1 MDASRSARRTGWP
14 AVPCRVARASCCWPT
29 SSVTGPAPV
38 PRYEL
43 EDVLWP
49 EHAPAASD
57 SALSSLLSKLR
68 RALGPGALTGRA
80 ELRLA
85 LPEPLWVDTEA
96 LAEAVELAVQALDDR
111 RWADA
116 AAQARA
122 ALEVATEPFLAEC
135 DGPWVQERR
144 REVEGLRLRALEAL
158 GEAGLRLGGRD
169 LDAAEDAAR
178 TAIGLAPFR
187 ESAHRLLMEIHEA
200 AGNAAEALRSFDEL
214 RRLLRDELG
223 TAPGPQLMA
232 LHERLLRGDAPPQEV
247 PATFAFTPAPLP
259 APLAAAAARGP
270 FVGRADDLAT
280 LHEAWDAALAD
291 ERRLVL
297 LTGEPGIGKSRLAAE
312 FTRAV
317 HAGRRGRALR
327 PLRRDRPRRLPA
339 GDGDAARLVGGRPA
353 DPAGAAARPA
363 RGRPRR
369 AAAGA
374 RRAERADGRA
384 GDRPQRGR
392 DGAPAPVRRARR
404 AAGRA
409 RRGRAAAARLR
420 RPPLGRQP
428 DRAAAAPS
436 RARAPAAAHDVPR
449 HLPRRGARG
458 GAPAAGADRLAA
470 ARRRPHARRARGP
483 RPRRGRRA
491 DPGPRRQPRPPP
503 TSCRRCTA
511 RPRATRS
518 SSRRSCATCAT
529 RRAASRARST
539 SRRPGCRKA
548 CAGSP
553 RGACGGCRRRR
564 ARRSRS
570 RR

>member
-1 MDASRSARRTGWP
+1 
-14 AVPCRVARASCCWPT
+14 
-29 SSVTGPAPV
+29 
-38 PRYEL
+38 
-43 EDVLWP
+43 
-49 EHAPAASD
+49 
-57 SALSSLLSKLR
+57 
-68 RALGPGALTGRA
+68 
-80 ELRLA
+80 
-85 LPEPLWVDTEA
+85 
-96 LAEAVELAVQALDDR
+96 
-111 RWADA
+111 
-116 AAQARA
+116 
-122 ALEVATEPFLAEC
+122 
-135 DGPWVQERR
+135 
-144 REVEGLRLRALEAL
+144 
-158 GEAGLRLGGRD
+158 
-169 LDAAEDAAR
+169 
-178 TAIGLAPFR
+178 
-187 ESAHRLLMEIHEA
+187 MEIHEA

-247 PATFAFTPAPLP
+247 SATFAFTPAPLP

-317 HAGRRGRALR
+317 HADGAVVLYGRFDETGPGAYQPVMEMLRGWSGGA
-327 PLRRDRPRRLPA
+327 PLTA
-339 GDGDAARLVGGRPA
+339 
-353 DPAGAAARPA
+353 AGAAARPA

-384 GDRPQRGR
+384 GHRPQRGR

-409 RRGRAAAARLR
+409 GRGRAAAARLR

-428 DRAAAAPS
+428 DRAAAAPP

-470 ARRRPHARRARGP
+470 ARGQPHARRARGP

-491 DPGPRRQPRPPP
+491 DPGPRRRRALLRPRVGAARRDRGQPVLRRGGPAPPARHAGQPRG
-503 TSCRRCTA
+503 R
-511 RPRATRS
+511 
-518 SSRRSCATCAT
+518 
-529 RRAASRARST
+529 RST
-539 SRRPGCRKA
+539 SRRPGCPRA